1 MSIKWNIRMA
11 MAKKG
16 IWTGAELQRQL
27 AEKAGLNISK
37 AGISRLLKDEQSEIK
52 LKVLDALCTVL
63 ECQISDLII
72 TSFEAGEAVKS
83 KDNKIG

>member
-1 MSIKWNIRMA
+1 MA
-11 MAKKG
+11 MANKG

-52 LKVLDALCTVL
+52 LKVLDSLCVVL
-63 ECQISDLII
+63 ECKPSDLISIQFTESSI
-72 TSFEAGEAVKS
+72 TSAKE
-83 KDNKIG
+83 KIIK

>member
-1 MSIKWNIRMA
+1 MA

-37 AGISRLLKDEQSEIK
+37 AGISRLLKEEQSEIK
-52 LKVLDALCTVL
+52 FKVLDALCIVL
-63 ECQISDLII
+63 ECKPSDII
-72 TSFEAGEAVKS
+72 LYQSQSTVSERKMS
-83 KDNKIG
+83 

>member
-27 AEKAGLNISK
+27 AEKTGLNISK

-63 ECQISDLII
+63 ECQISDFII

>member
-72 TSFEAGEAVKS
+72 TSFEAGEAAKS